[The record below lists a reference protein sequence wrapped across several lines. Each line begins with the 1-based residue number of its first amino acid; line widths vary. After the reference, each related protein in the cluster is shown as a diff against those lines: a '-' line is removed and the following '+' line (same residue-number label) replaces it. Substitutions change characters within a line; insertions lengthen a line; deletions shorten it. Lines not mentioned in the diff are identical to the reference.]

1 MSLSKRVSA
10 LLLSSVAVIALSTSA
25 HAAAAPSNNDAI
37 TQRLADLQA
46 QIEDLSNT
54 VSDLKRGQSAQYADV
69 QNQRSQDIQFSFKN
83 GRFTAKSADGDF
95 SLSTRVLVQF
105 DAAYYSQD
113 FIPGSGVTPANTDF
127 GSGANFRRARLGVS
141 GTLFKEWSYEFL
153 YDLGGSGVE
162 ASTVS
167 SAYVQYDGLGQVHL
181 RIGAF
186 PPPESFDDS
195 TSASDLPFL
204 ERAQPADLARG
215 IAGSDGRNGVAII
228 AYDDNYF
235 AAATYTAGLT
245 GDAATFDEQQAIVAR
260 AAYRFNLGQDIN
272 LAFGADTTYTTK
284 LADTIAGPASA
295 HPFQLR
301 ERPELN
307 VDSQN
312 KRLIDTGAIDASR
325 YWEWGLETAGNY
337 QNVYGQGGYFH
348 YDVTRRNSLLP
359 DPDFSGWYA
368 QASWVITGEAKVYKP
383 ERGAYGS
390 PVPATPFGKGGAGAW
405 ELAVRYS
412 DLDLDFHA
420 GAPLTPLAAGAVRG
434 GEQQIWTGGIN
445 WYPNS
450 ALRFVLDYQHT
461 DVSRLSGVGG
471 SLDTKLD
478 AVSLRTQIAL

>member
-1 MSLSKRVSA
+1 MSVSKRIGA
-10 LLLSSVAVIALSTSA
+10 LLLSGAAFGVFATSA
-25 HAAAAPSNNDAI
+25 HAAAPSASTDQIA
-37 TQRLADLQA
+37 QRLADLQQ
-46 QIEDLSNT
+46 QIDDLNNT
-54 VSDLKRGQSAQYADV
+54 MADLKRGQSAQYADV
-69 QNQRSQDIQFSFKN
+69 QNQRAGDIQFSFKN

-95 SLSTRVLVQF
+95 SLATRVLVQF
-105 DAAYYSQD
+105 DAAYYNQD

-127 GSGANFRRARLGVS
+127 SSGGNFRRARLGVS
-141 GTLFKEWSYEFL
+141 GTLFGNWSYEFM

-181 RIGAF
+181 RLGAF

-195 TSASDLPFL
+195 TSASDLLFL
-204 ERAQPADLARG
+204 ERAQPADLGRS
-215 IAGSDGRNGVAII
+215 IAGSDGRNGAEVF

-235 AAATYTAGLT
+235 AAVTYTAGLT
-245 GDAATFDEQQAIVAR
+245 GDAATFDEQQAVVAR
-260 AAYRFNLGQDIN
+260 GAYRFNLGQDIN

-284 LADTIAGPASA
+284 MADSIAGAGSP
-295 HPFQLR
+295 HLLQLR

-312 KRLIDTGAIDASR
+312 KRLIDTGAIDASH

-337 QNVYGQGGYFH
+337 QNFYGQGGYFH
-348 YDVTRRNSLLP
+348 YDVTRRNSLLT

-368 QASWVITGEAKVYKP
+368 QASWVITGEAKQYKP

-390 PVPATPFGKGGAGAW
+390 PVPVTAFGKGGVVAW

-412 DLDLDFHA
+412 DLNLNFHE
-420 GAPLTPLAAGAVRG
+420 GAALTPVAADGIRG
-434 GEQQIWTGGIN
+434 GEQKIWTAGVN

-450 ALRFVLDYQHT
+450 AIRFVLDYQHT
-461 DVSRLSGVGG
+461 DVTRLNALGG
-471 SLDTKLD
+471 SLNAKLD
-478 AVSLRTQIAL
+478 AVSLRTQLAL